1 MHFQNLFVYIFLTLK
16 FKTYNERNN
25 LNQLKVILLSYIV
38 IVLIFYL
45 PFLFSSLHFFLV
57 FFSPFY
63 LCIVLFYGR
72 GKASL
77 FLLSFYFSSDFS
89 LPSQLFCEDLQ
100 LHSHDSSLPW
110 QQLTFFFLQFSP
122 AQSKGGCLI
131 TSLLVFLLISRD
143 NVN

>member
-57 FFSPFY
+57 FFPPFISVSFSFMAGEKHLSFFY
-63 LCIVLFYGR
+63 PFTSAVIFHCLHSCSVRICSCIPMTPLYPGSNSHFFSCNSR
-72 GKASL
+72 
-77 FLLSFYFSSDFS
+77 LLS
-89 LPSQLFCEDLQ
+89 LRV
-100 LHSHDSSLPW
+100 
-110 QQLTFFFLQFSP
+110 
-122 AQSKGGCLI
+122 GV
-131 TSLLVFLLISRD
+131 SLLVCWCFC
-143 NVN
+143 